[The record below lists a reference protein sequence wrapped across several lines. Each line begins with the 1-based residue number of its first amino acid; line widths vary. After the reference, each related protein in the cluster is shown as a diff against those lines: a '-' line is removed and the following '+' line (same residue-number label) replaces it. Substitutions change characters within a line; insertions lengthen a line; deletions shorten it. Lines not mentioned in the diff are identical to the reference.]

1 MMRMIL
7 TTAAMAALMTT
18 AVCTAGAQAADTSK
32 PAAQTEVV
40 APVTDGKLVSK
51 IMGPLSITAPPMTR
65 RR

>member
-7 TTAAMAALMTT
+7 TTAATAALMTT

-51 IMGPLSITAPPMTR
+51 IMGAAVYDSNAETR